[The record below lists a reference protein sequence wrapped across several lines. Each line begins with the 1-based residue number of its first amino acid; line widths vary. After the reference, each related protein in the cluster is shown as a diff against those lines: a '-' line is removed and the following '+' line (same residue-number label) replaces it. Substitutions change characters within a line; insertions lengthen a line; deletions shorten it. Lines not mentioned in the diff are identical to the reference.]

1 MTTPNLQSNEAPPF
15 VTKADFEDFLA
26 SYKTDLEAFAT
37 KTDLEA
43 FATKTDLE
51 AFATKTD
58 LEAFATK
65 TDLEAF
71 ATKTDLEAFATKTD
85 LEAFAT
91 KISKTL
97 LDALAAD
104 KEDRL
109 NIQTMADSRMDVL
122 ESLLNSIRPS
132 IRYDDS
138 EESCMF

>member
-1 MTTPNLQSNEAPPF
+1 MPDPGPPDPGSHIRRCDTSYTQSTPGSNQQPADSIPETKDLSMTTPNPKSNEATPF

-26 SYKTDLEAFAT
+26 SYKTDLDAI
-37 KTDLEA
+37 
-43 FATKTDLE
+43 
-51 AFATKTD
+51 
-58 LEAFATK
+58 
-65 TDLEAF
+65 
-71 ATKTDLEAFATKTD
+71 KTD

-109 NIQTMADSRMDVL
+109 NMKVMADSRMDVL
-122 ESLLNSIRPS
+122 ESILNSIRPP

-138 EESCMF
+138 EEEEVQ

>member
-1 MTTPNLQSNEAPPF
+1 MTTTNPQSDEAPPF

-26 SYKTDLEAFAT
+26 SY

-109 NIQTMADSRMDVL
+109 NIKVMADSRMDVL
-122 ESLLNSIRPS
+122 ESILNSIRPP

>member
-1 MTTPNLQSNEAPPF
+1 MTTTNPQSDEAPPF

-26 SYKTDLEAFAT
+26 SY
-37 KTDLEA
+37 
-43 FATKTDLE
+43 KTDLE

-109 NIQTMADSRMDVL
+109 NIKVMADSRMDVL
-122 ESLLNSIRPS
+122 ESILNSIRPP

>member
-1 MTTPNLQSNEAPPF
+1 MTPPNLQSNEATPF
-15 VTKADFEDFLA
+15 VTKAVFEDFLA
-26 SYKTDLEAFAT
+26 SYKTDLEAI

-43 FATKTDLE
+43 CATKTDLE

-109 NIQTMADSRMDVL
+109 NIKVMADSRMDVL